1 MPGRYKMSEKKNID
15 RLFQE
20 KFKDFEATPNEAVW
34 RNISARLQE
43 KERRRPL
50 VAPIWSR
57 VAGIAAVFALIFF
70 IGDWMFPVSGESIA
84 VKEEMEG
91 SYEDSSFPIA
101 DNSTSK
107 VPAQIVEENT
117 APVIEKKTKTSAKIT
132 QDQKVIPLNTTLSEE
147 SISSSE
153 KTIASSKALNTPSRN
168 ESLPKKKSLFDEIR
182 EQEVQIAEEGSKGN
196 FEVST
201 HAAPI
206 YYGNFGSG
214 SFLDPQF
221 KDNSKESE
229 ITYSYGIN
237 IAYSISDKIKI
248 RSGVNKVSMSYNTNN
263 IAYSAIVGPSAINA
277 VAMNDD
283 PNADAAA
290 KESSISKRVLQNT
303 TKTAIGSVNSGLLNQ
318 KLGFIEVPVELEYN
332 LINKR
337 FELNIIGGAST
348 LFLDENKISVNT
360 GINSAVGRAKNLNQ
374 VSFSTNIGLGLDY
387 NLSEKF
393 KLNMEPMLKYQFNTF
408 NSQSSG
414 NQPYYLGIYS
424 GFSFKF

>member
-1 MPGRYKMSEKKNID
+1 MSEKKNID

-34 RNISARLQE
+34 RNISKKLQE
-43 KERRRPL
+43 KERRRPI

-57 VAGIAAVFALIFF
+57 VASIAAVLALIFF
-70 IGDWMFPVSGESIA
+70 IGEWMFPVSNTPLVAS
-84 VKEEMEG
+84 
-91 SYEDSSFPIA
+91 EDLEKSFEDPGLSLA
-101 DNSTSK
+101 NNSTSEIPSKSKESSVPVSKKQQIK
-107 VPAQIVEENT
+107 VSEAPAEIKMVPLKT
-117 APVIEKKTKTSAKIT
+117 PV
-132 QDQKVIPLNTTLSEE
+132 QKEA
-147 SISSSE
+147 ISSSE
-153 KTIASSKALNTPSRN
+153 KNIVSSTVRQDAAQKETF
-168 ESLPKKKSLFDEIR
+168 PKKKSLLDAIKDPKI
-182 EQEVQIAEEGSKGN
+182 EVAEAGSKGE

-214 SFLDPQF
+214 NFLGSQF
-221 KDNSKESE
+221 SQNSKESE

-237 IAYSISDKIKI
+237 IAYSISDKVKI
-248 RSGVNKVSMSYNTNN
+248 RSGVNKVSMSYNTND
-263 IAYSAIVGPSAINA
+263 IAYNAIVGPAASNAIA
-277 VAMNDD
+277 LNDD
-283 PNADAAA
+283 TGIEVSNKGNITKQPL
-290 KESSISKRVLQNT
+290 SNT
-303 TKTAIGSVNSGLLNQ
+303 TKDAIGRMNTGLLNQ
-318 KLGFIEVPVELEYN
+318 KMGFIEVPVELEYN
-332 LINKR
+332 LIDKR
-337 FELNIIGGAST
+337 FELNLIGGAST
-348 LFLDENKISVNT
+348 LFLDENKVSLNGGNI
-360 GINSAVGRAKNLNQ
+360 SAVGKASNLNQ